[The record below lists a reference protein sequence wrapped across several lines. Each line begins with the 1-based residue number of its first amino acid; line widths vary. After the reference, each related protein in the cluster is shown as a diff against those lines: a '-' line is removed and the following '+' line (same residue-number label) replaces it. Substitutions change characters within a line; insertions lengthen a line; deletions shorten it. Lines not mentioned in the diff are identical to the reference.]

1 MTAATSVTRG
11 GEDPVATLSR
21 LAEQIRRVMAEE
33 LAIHRSGRPREA
45 EAVIAEK
52 TRLAAEYQA
61 MAKAL
66 LQDEAWLKNAAHADR
81 RNRLKR
87 ELAALQAEIDAHA
100 RAIRRYQ
107 LLTEGVVR
115 AVAEEIERQRSPF
128 KGYGPAAGRPANA
141 GGSLT
146 LDERL

>member
-1 MTAATSVTRG
+1 MTVATSATGR
-11 GEDPVATLSR
+11 GEDPVTTLGR
-21 LAEQIRRVMAEE
+21 LADQIRRVMAEE

-45 EAVIAEK
+45 EALIAEK
-52 TRLAAEYQA
+52 ARLAAEYQA
-61 MAKAL
+61 TARAL
-66 LQDEAWLKNAAHADR
+66 LQDEAWLKAAAHADR
-81 RNRLKR
+81 RARLKK
-87 ELAALQAEIDAHA
+87 ELMALQAEIDAHA

-115 AVAEEIERQRSPF
+115 AVAEEVERQRSPF
-128 KGYGPAAGRPANA
+128 KGYGPAAGRQAPA